1 MAVDG
6 RPARRVRPALG
17 MGLTTL
23 ADVADALYAGDPA
36 DFVVAR
42 DAAARAAPTS
52 ASGTTVASATSAP
65 QARSVSTMRAP
76 PRSG

>member
-42 DAAARAAPTS
+42 DAAARAARSDGDRELS
-52 ASGTTVASATSAP
+52 AAIKKLRRPSVASPTE
-65 QARSVSTMRAP
+65 
-76 PRSG
+76 